1 MVGVSWGGWF
11 GLLMIPHIGDERPEG
26 IRQTFYLVGSIEAP
40 SHMQSYLTGLLVSR
54 SYISSCEVDS
64 VFGQNPANLVAR
76 SHVPVFLMHTSS
88 RYKPNVGSLHA
99 RNSHHPII
107 LLAAFLNAP
116 PPLFAPRG
124 RPGPA
129 FSSRSIPSIPSPITA
144 SLPATGS

>member
-1 MVGVSWGGWF
+1 MVGVCWGGLF
-11 GLLMIPHIGDERPEG
+11 GLLMIPHIGDERLAG
-26 IRQTFYLVGSIEAP
+26 IRQTRYFVESIEEPSHTQFYLTRV
-40 SHMQSYLTGLLVSR
+40 LVSC
-54 SYISSCEVDS
+54 SYISSCEVGS
-64 VFGQNPANLVAR
+64 VFWQNSANLVGR

-88 RYKPNVGSLHA
+88 RYEANVGPLHV
-99 RNSHHPII
+99 RRSHHPII

-144 SLPATGS
+144 SLPPTGS